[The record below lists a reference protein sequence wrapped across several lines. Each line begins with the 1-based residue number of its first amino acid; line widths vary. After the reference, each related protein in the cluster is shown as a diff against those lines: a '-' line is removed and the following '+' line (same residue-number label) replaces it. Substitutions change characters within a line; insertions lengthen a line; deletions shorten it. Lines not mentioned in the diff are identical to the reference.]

1 MDWFWQDAAAV
12 AVLAGECQ
20 IMEGVDDSGRTDNGR
35 GLSSMLTIGDM
46 SRRYGLTLR
55 ALRFY
60 EDRGLVEPLRH
71 GTIRFY
77 DAEACRR
84 IEIILRGKHLGYTLT
99 SIAAL
104 LRRNGADSDP
114 GLGADVCEVQAQI
127 GRLERKRQELD
138 VAIAELRDVHR
149 RFVGL
154 PPAGAESAA

>member
-1 MDWFWQDAAAV
+1 MDGIED
-12 AVLAGECQ
+12 
-20 IMEGVDDSGRTDNGR
+20 R
-35 GLSSMLTIGDM
+35 GLVADRRGSSSMLTIGDM

-114 GLGADVCEVQAQI
+114 ILGADVCEVQAQI
-127 GRLERKRQELD
+127 GRLERKRHELD
-138 VAIAELRDVHR
+138 VAIAELRDVYR
-149 RFVGL
+149 QFVGL
-154 PPAGAESAA
+154 PPAAAESAA